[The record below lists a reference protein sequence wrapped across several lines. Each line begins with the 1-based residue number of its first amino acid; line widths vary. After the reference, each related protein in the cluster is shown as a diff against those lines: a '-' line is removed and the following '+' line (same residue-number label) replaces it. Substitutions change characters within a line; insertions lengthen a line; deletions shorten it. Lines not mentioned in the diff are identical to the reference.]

1 MKVATRNII
10 GWTNDKSVIVQLFL
24 ADYSVVGFTKI
35 WIIALKGKVN
45 GNGPK
50 EKRIKFS
57 SSVNYPKKQLKSL

>member
-50 EKRIKFS
+50 EKRI
-57 SSVNYPKKQLKSL
+57 